1 MLLNLINLASKGRS
15 HMLLSHI
22 PNAKNKEDSKE
33 LSKNEEEKLSTYK
46 DQISELKS
54 EIQLLKNELED
65 KDKES
70 NQQDKYAKLLNNI
83 FHKGIIDED
92 GNFLNQYE

>member
-1 MLLNLINLASKGRS
+1 MLLNLINLISKGRS

-22 PNAKNKEDSKE
+22 SNARNRDDSEE

-54 EIQLLKNELED
+54 EIQLPYYPLSKSPNDQKFSKHMRGLDNGYKFFEL
-65 KDKES
+65 
-70 NQQDKYAKLLNNI
+70 
-83 FHKGIIDED
+83 F
-92 GNFLNQYE
+92 

>member
-1 MLLNLINLASKGRS
+1 MLLR
-15 HMLLSHI
+15 HI
-22 PNAKNKEDSKE
+22 PNAKNREDSEE
-33 LSKNEEEKLSTYK
+33 LSKNVEEKLSTYK

-70 NQQDKYAKLLNNI
+70 NQQDKYAKLLNNL
-83 FHKGIIDED
+83 FYKGIIDED